1 MILVFVEHLDGQ
13 PDTPSLQAL
22 SFALSFARTLA
33 AQIGGSIEAAAFGPD
48 SLADTL
54 RDYGVSKYHSITDDR
69 LMAYASEAWA
79 ASLNQLTESMMAYA
93 SEAWAASLNQLTE
106 SINPKVLLAP
116 GTIKGNEVLAYV
128 GALSSLSVVTN
139 VCEINAGN
147 QSSWGGGLLEEVLI
161 DQDLALLTLA
171 TDTIE
176 ASESA
181 VDNCDTVS
189 FTPVLE
195 QKHLRAQVR
204 SVEKSV
210 DEGMSLKTATLVI
223 GGGRGTGSAEG
234 FGILE
239 ELGEVLKAV
248 VGGSRVTTNNGWRP
262 HAHQIGLTGN
272 HISPKLYI
280 ACGISGAIQHMA
292 GCKSSKNILVINTD
306 ENAPMF
312 SHADYGVI
320 GDLHEV
326 VPAIIEELKN
336 S

>member
-13 PDTPSLQAL
+13 PDTPSLK
-22 SFALSFARTLA
+22 ALSFARTLA

-79 ASLNQLTESMMAYA
+79 ASLK
-93 SEAWAASLNQLTE
+93 QLTE

-147 QSSWGGGLLEEVLI
+147 QWSVTRSSWGGSLLEEVLI

>member
-22 SFALSFARTLA
+22 SFARTLA
-33 AQIGGSIEAAAFGPD
+33 AQIGGSIEAAAFGLD

-69 LMAYASEAWA
+69 LMTYASEAWA
-79 ASLNQLTESMMAYA
+79 ASLK
-93 SEAWAASLNQLTE
+93 QLTE

-139 VCEINAGN
+139 VCEINAGK
-147 QSSWGGGLLEEVLI
+147 QWSVTRSSWGGGLLEEVLI

-176 ASESA
+176 ASERA
-181 VDNCDTVS
+181 VDTCDTIS

>member
-13 PDTPSLQAL
+13 PDTPSLQ
-22 SFALSFARTLA
+22 ALSFARTLA

-69 LMAYASEAWA
+69 LMAYAAEAWA
-79 ASLNQLTESMMAYA
+79 ASLK
-93 SEAWAASLNQLTE
+93 QLTE

-128 GALSSLSVVTN
+128 GALSSLSVVTK

-147 QSSWGGGLLEEVLI
+147 QWSATRSSWGGGLLEEVLI

-181 VDNCDTVS
+181 VDTCDTIS

-204 SVEKSV
+204 SAEKPV
-210 DEGMSLKTATLVI
+210 DKDMSLKTATLVI

-248 VGGSRVTTNNGWRP
+248 VGGSRVATNNGWRP

-336 S
+336 DGSL

>member
-13 PDTPSLQAL
+13 PDTPSLQ
-22 SFALSFARTLA
+22 ALSFARTLA

-79 ASLNQLTESMMAYA
+79 ASLK
-93 SEAWAASLNQLTE
+93 QLTE

-139 VCEINAGN
+139 VCEINAGS
-147 QSSWGGGLLEEVLI
+147 QWSVTRSSWGGGLLEEVLI
-161 DQDLALLTLA
+161 DQDLVLLTLA
-171 TDTIE
+171 TDAIE

-181 VDNCDTVS
+181 VDTCDTVS

-248 VGGSRVTTNNGWRP
+248 VGGSLVTTHNGWRP

>member
-1 MILVFVEHLDGQ
+1 MILVFVEHRDGQ
-13 PDTPSLQAL
+13 PDIPSLQT
-22 SFALSFARTLA
+22 LSFARSLA
-33 AQIGGSIEAAAFGPD
+33 AQTGDSIEAVAFGPD
-48 SLADTL
+48 SLADKL
-54 RDYGVSKYHSITDDR
+54 RDFGVRKYHSITDDQ

-79 ASLNQLTESMMAYA
+79 VSLK
-93 SEAWAASLNQLTE
+93 QLTE

-116 GTIKGNEVLAYV
+116 GTIKGNEVLAYL
-128 GALSSLSVVTN
+128 GAMSCLSVVTN

-147 QSSWGGGLLEEVLI
+147 QWSVTRSSWGGGLLEEVLI

-171 TDTIE
+171 TDTID

-181 VDNCDTVS
+181 VDTCDTVS

-195 QKHLRAQVR
+195 QKHLRAQVK
-204 SVEKSV
+204 SVEQSV
-210 DEGMSLKTATLVI
+210 DEGLSLKTATLVI

-234 FGILE
+234 FGVLE
-239 ELGEVLKAV
+239 ELGEILQGV
-248 VGGSRVTTNNGWRP
+248 VGGSRVTTNNGWRA
-262 HAHQIGLTGN
+262 HKHQIGLTGN

-292 GCKSSKNILVINTD
+292 GCKKSKNILVINTD
-306 ENAPMF
+306 ENAAMF

>member
-13 PDTPSLQAL
+13 PDTPSLQ
-22 SFALSFARTLA
+22 ALSFARTLA

-79 ASLNQLTESMMAYA
+79 ASLK
-93 SEAWAASLNQLTE
+93 QLTE

-147 QSSWGGGLLEEVLI
+147 QWSVTRSSWGGGLLEEVLI

-181 VDNCDTVS
+181 VDTCDTVS

-292 GCKSSKNILVINTD
+292 GCRSSKNILVINTD
-306 ENAPMF
+306 ENAPIF